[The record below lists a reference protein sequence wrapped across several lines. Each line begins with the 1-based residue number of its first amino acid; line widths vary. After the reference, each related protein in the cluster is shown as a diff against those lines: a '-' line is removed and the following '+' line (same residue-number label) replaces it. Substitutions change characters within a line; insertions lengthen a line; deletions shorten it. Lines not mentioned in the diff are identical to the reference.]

1 MQMSKLN
8 KFTMKL
14 PDGMPS
20 RLVDTDWGKRLLSF
34 RDGKDH
40 LFIAVRDNYL
50 SVYINGRALFKKI
63 EEKNG
68 KLVATFDQRYLLGK
82 DQPSGDLHFDGEKV
96 YRKSGELVEKDCSPL
111 NLSAWVNRVKSYGLV
126 NLDDETVSDEAED
139 LSEKGLLASGAL
151 RPSVINLEMALP
163 GFPSVSKRTGKEILI
178 APRIDMV
185 HLEPTETGAD
195 LVFTEAK
202 LFSNSGLRSASSK
215 NPTVEQILKYQRYLD
230 EHSAA
235 ICAAYVQA
243 CKHLVEIRRCQ
254 SVEIDPLLADVANDG
269 SRLTLRTLPRLLIF
283 KTEGDSRRSEIAWK
297 EHERAIMESGISIE
311 YA

>member
-14 PDGMPS
+14 PDGMAS
-20 RLVDTDWGKRLLSF
+20 RLVDADWGKRLLSF

-50 SVYINGRALFKKI
+50 SVYINGRAVFKKI

-68 KLVATFDQRYLLGK
+68 KLVAAFDQRYLLGK
-82 DQPSGDLHFDGEKV
+82 DQPSGDLYFDGEKV
-96 YRKSGELVEKDCSPL
+96 YRKSGERVEKDYSPL

-139 LSEKGLLASGAL
+139 LSEKGLLASRAM

-230 EHSAA
+230 EHRAA
-235 ICAAYVQA
+235 ICEAYAQA
-243 CKHLVEIRRCQ
+243 CKHLVEIRRRQ
-254 SVEIDPLLADVANDG
+254 SVDIDPLLADVANDG

-283 KTEGDSRRSEIAWK
+283 KAEGDSQRSEITWK
-297 EHERAIMESGISIE
+297 EHERAILEGGISIE